1 MFPWKMCIL
10 KKDLPGLRAAKDMNG
25 SIIFFSTNHQDFEL
39 YIDQLKISAAKEI
52 TSITIPEDYIT
63 TRKKIHRCWKIR
75 V

>member
-1 MFPWKMCIL
+1 
-10 KKDLPGLRAAKDMNG
+10 MNG